1 LLPAGQGASLAAGPP
16 AAGFIL
22 GLGKGYSAVLLL
34 AGLTTAMAAAA
45 YALVHRYRDEVVP
58 AVISFG
64 HSD

>member
-1 LLPAGQGASLAAGPP
+1 
-16 AAGFIL
+16 
-22 GLGKGYSAVLLL
+22 LLL